1 MKTIERK
8 WIGRAGVALLAAS
21 LAQAGGVAR
30 AQEWKPDRPV
40 EMVVGA
46 GAGGGN
52 DNTARTIQK
61 LLHDNQFVPVP
72 VNVVNKPG
80 AGGAIAITYMQQ
92 NAGKFNIIGVS
103 SNTLLT
109 NHITKKNAPNPRDVT
124 PLAILIN
131 EYISFNVKADSPIKD
146 GKELVAKLKADP
158 ASVVLGISSALGNI
172 NHIAFAAV
180 AREAG
185 IDPRKVKTVVFNS
198 SSASITALLGGHIDL
213 VVGPVSIAG
222 KRVEA
227 GQIRALG
234 VTAPTRRG
242 GAMAAVPTWKELG
255 LDAVV
260 DNWRG
265 IVGPKDMPREQVAY
279 WDQVFRRM
287 FELEDWKKDL
297 EKNYWDNA
305 ALVSGASAKYLDATY
320 KELRRTLTELD
331 LATN

>member
-1 MKTIERK
+1 MNLADRK
-8 WIGRAGVALLAAS
+8 WIAGAAALAAA
-21 LAQAGGVAR
+21 LAQPGGIAH
-30 AQEWKPDRPV
+30 AQEWKPDRTV

-61 LLHDNQFVPVP
+61 LLQENRFVPVP
-72 VNVVNKPG
+72 INVVNKPG

-92 NAGKFNIIGVS
+92 SAGKTNVIGVS

-109 NHITKKNAPNPRDVT
+109 NHITKKNSPNPADVT

-131 EYISFNVKADSPIKD
+131 EYIAFNVKADSPIRD
-146 GKELVAKLKADP
+146 GKDLVARLKADP
-158 ASVVLGISSALGNI
+158 SSVVLGISSALGNI

-185 IDPRKVKTVVFNS
+185 VDPRKVKTVVFNS

-242 GAMAAVPTWKELG
+242 GALAAVPTWKELG
-255 LDAVV
+255 LDAIV

-265 IVGPKDMPREQVAY
+265 IVGPKGMTPAQIAY

-287 FELEDWKKDL
+287 FELEEWKKDL
-297 EKNYWDNA
+297 EQNYWDNA
-305 ALVSGASAKYLDATY
+305 ALVSGPSAKYLDSTY
-320 KELRRTLTELD
+320 RELKRTLTELD
-331 LATN
+331 LANN

>member
-1 MKTIERK
+1 MATTDSK
-8 WIGRAGVALLAAS
+8 WSARAAAVLAAS
-21 LAQAGGVAR
+21 LALPGGPAQ
-30 AQEWKPDRPV
+30 AQEWKPERPV
-40 EMVVGA
+40 EIVVGA

-61 LLHDNQFVPVP
+61 LLHESKAVPVP
-72 VNVVNKPG
+72 INVVNKPG
-80 AGGAIAITYMQQ
+80 AGGAIAITYLQQ
-92 NAGKFNIIGVS
+92 NAGKGGFIGVS

-109 NHITKKNAPNPRDVT
+109 NHITKKNAPNPADVT

-131 EYISFNVKADSPIKD
+131 EYIAFNVKADSPIQG
-146 GKELVAKLKADP
+146 GKELIAKLKADP

-222 KRVEA
+222 KRVQS

-242 GAMAAVPTWKELG
+242 GALAAVPTWKELG
-255 LDAVV
+255 LNAVV

-265 IVGPKDMPREQVAY
+265 IVGPKGMAAGEVAF
-279 WDQVFRRM
+279 WDQVFSRM
-287 FELEDWKKDL
+287 FEREEWKKDL
-297 EKNYWDNA
+297 EQNYWDNA
-305 ALVSGASAKYLDATY
+305 ALTSRAAARYLENEY
-320 KELRRTLTELD
+320 KELKRTLTELD

>member
-1 MKTIERK
+1 MNIADRK
-8 WIGRAGVALLAAS
+8 WTAVAPIVLVAS
-21 LAQAGGVAR
+21 MAQPGGIAL
-30 AQEWKPDRPV
+30 AQEWKPERSV

-61 LLHDNQFVPVP
+61 LLHDKKLVPVP

-92 NAGKFNIIGVS
+92 SAGKGSVIGVS

-109 NHITKKNAPNPRDVT
+109 NHITKKNAPNPADVT

-146 GKELVAKLKADP
+146 GKDLVARLKADP
-158 ASVVLGISSALGNI
+158 SSVVLGISSALGNI
-172 NHIAFAAV
+172 NHIAFAVV

-185 IDPRKVKTVVFNS
+185 VDPRKVKTVVFNS

-234 VTAPTRRG
+234 VTAPTRRA

-255 LDAVV
+255 LDAIV

-265 IVGPKDMPREQVAY
+265 IVGPKDMPAAQVAY

-287 FELEDWKKDL
+287 FEQEEWTRDL
-297 EKNYWDNA
+297 EQNYWDNA
-305 ALVSGASAKYLDATY
+305 ALVSSASAKYLDSTY
-320 KELRRTLTELD
+320 KELKRTLTELD
-331 LATN
+331 LANN

>member
-1 MKTIERK
+1 MNITDRK
-8 WIGRAGVALLAAS
+8 RAAVATVVLAAS
-21 LAQAGGVAR
+21 MAQPAGIAH
-30 AQEWKPDRPV
+30 AQEWKPERSV

-61 LLHDNQFVPVP
+61 LLQEKKFVPVP
-72 VNVVNKPG
+72 INVVNKPG
-80 AGGAIAITYMQQ
+80 AGGAIAITYLQQ
-92 NAGKFNIIGVS
+92 NAGKGIVIGVS

-109 NHITKKNAPNPRDVT
+109 NHITKKNAPNPADVT

-131 EYISFNVKADSPIKD
+131 EYIAFNVKADSPIKD
-146 GKELVAKLKADP
+146 GKDLVARLKADP
-158 ASVVLGISSALGNI
+158 SSVVVGISSALGNI
-172 NHIAFAAV
+172 NHIAFAVV

-185 IDPRKVKTVVFNS
+185 VDPRKVKTVVFNS

-242 GAMAAVPTWKELG
+242 GALAAVPTWKELG
-255 LDAVV
+255 LNAVV

-265 IVGPKDMPREQVAY
+265 IVGPKDMPAAQVAY

-287 FELEDWKKDL
+287 FEQEEWKKDL
-297 EKNYWDNA
+297 ELNYWDNA
-305 ALVSGASAKYLDATY
+305 ALTSSASAKYLDTTY
-320 KELRRTLTELD
+320 KELKRTLTELD
-331 LATN
+331 LANN